1 MTAVGKYN
9 LKSIYFS
16 EIMNKE
22 KKEKEKYSLKVW

>member
-22 KKEKEKYSLKVW
+22 KKEKKRKSIL